1 MPANNFQGFTCV
13 PEVSLLDPNEVV
25 RTSADEKISFK
36 SWRKQKNPGK
46 PQIIEQNHHLPSK
59 VPEPSAFNPPLSIPT
74 TGIIPSNHK
83 CCEDRVQE
91 VTTIIEQQQVEINHL
106 RNENSSLK
114 RDFDELKSSFLAL
127 SQKVN
132 ELMVVEKH
140 SPSRRKPQEQETD
153 PFNVRPPSI
162 ATGGRWSLPGDYS
175 ECRDSAEGSTDR
187 VLSDSNAGRAPP
199 DKSQMM
205 NNLFKKYFP
214 KGGEAE
220 NFSPSNVPFMEYREE
235 EKSMATVNY
244 LTKYKLMGNNERVLD
259 ISKLKRQSKLF

>member
-13 PEVSLLDPNEVV
+13 PEVSLLDPNEVI
-25 RTSADEKISFK
+25 RSSADEKISFK
-36 SWRKQKNPGK
+36 SWRKQKIPSK
-46 PQIIEQNHHLPSK
+46 PMVDQNHHHQ
-59 VPEPSAFNPPLSIPT
+59 VPEPSAFHPLV
-74 TGIIPSNHK
+74 PSVTP

-91 VTTIIEQQQVEINHL
+91 VRTVVEQQQVEINHL

-114 RDFDELKSSFLAL
+114 RDLDELKSSFLAL

-132 ELMVVEKH
+132 ELMVAEKP
-140 SPSRRKPQEQETD
+140 SPTRRKPQEPETD
-153 PFNVRPPSI
+153 PFYHRNPSM
-162 ATGGRWSLPGDYS
+162 TSGGRWSLPGNSS
-175 ECRDSAEGSTDR
+175 EYRDSSGDTPGR
-187 VLSDSNAGRAPP
+187 VLLDSNTGRAPP

-214 KGGEAE
+214 KGGADTE
-220 NFSPSNVPFMEYREE
+220 NVSPSNVPFLEYREE